1 MRIINLRY
9 LKMIKLN
16 TMKTA
21 GKIPTGTFLRKQAF
35 LTLLFLFI
43 FFVSGR
49 AVYSSELSNLGLNVI
64 PYPQQVHL
72 GGADFNFS
80 EELTI
85 VLGNQQSEAD
95 RFAAEE
101 LVRDLKK
108 EWGIDAKITAEK
120 GEKSI
125 VLSRS
130 RVPASLK
137 EQGYRIT
144 TSVNELSIS
153 AKGEAG
159 LFYGTQTFLQ
169 LIKKVRE
176 GFQVPGMEIT
186 DWPDIEKRAAHY
198 DTKHH
203 QDKRS
208 YVESFIK
215 DLAKYKMN
223 QLVWEWEDKLAY
235 ESHPEIG
242 APGAFTIEEMK
253 EITRYAKKY
262 HVELIP
268 LVQGLGHVSFI
279 LKWPQYRHLR
289 EIADSNWEFCPLKEG
304 TYDLLFDLW
313 EEAIEATPG
322 SEYIHIGSD
331 ETFELAACKE
341 CQAKATEIGKS
352 GVYHIFVKRAAEHLQ
367 KLGRKVMVWERPM
380 GWEQNTSP
388 VKNFSPAKELVL
400 TESYN
405 YDTPDYKYVK
415 ESKALGYEVYAY
427 DPNPGI
433 EPIFLP
439 YKFKLRGGNKT
450 TGSLE
455 DSYQFLSATA
465 VSGAFDGMINTS
477 WDDSGLH
484 NQMWMLSFVTSAE
497 YSWSGSNPTLDEFE
511 HSFYKNYYGP
521 SVMDMEELYYLL
533 NEGAYYYAWSFERNV
548 WHHGTIGK
556 THLPDLP
563 RNDNMEYDPYWNKE
577 YQEKIRESRQ
587 MLDKMKRA
595 LHIIESNKKT
605 GVKNAYDFELY
616 RTMAKLIE
624 HTCLTYLDLSNLEN
638 TITRAH
644 SLTFI
649 DKRQAY
655 QQLEKAQEIIE
666 SSIDRRQN
674 VYNDLVE
681 TWEQTRLPKGMSTHD
696 KEFFHEQDRARHF
709 AFRTVDMSYLIYDE
723 QLLDMEG
730 YLEDLMSYMEYYKKK
745 MSSF

>member
-1 MRIINLRY
+1 
-9 LKMIKLN
+9 
-16 TMKTA
+16 MKTI
-21 GKIPTGTFLRKQAF
+21 GKIQTGISLRNQTFLM
-35 LTLLFLFI
+35 LLVFFI
-43 FFVSGR
+43 TFVSR
-49 AVYSSELSNLGLNVI
+49 RIVYSSELSNLGLNVI
-64 PYPQQVHL
+64 PYPQHVQVS
-72 GGADFNFS
+72 GTDFNFT
-80 EELTI
+80 EMLTI
-85 VLGNQQSEAD
+85 VLGNQPSEAD

-108 EWGIDAKITAEK
+108 EWGIDAKIAARK

-125 VLSRS
+125 ILSRS
-130 RVPASLK
+130 SVSASLI

-144 TSVNELSIS
+144 TSVNELSIT
-153 AKGEAG
+153 AKDEAG

-169 LIKKVRE
+169 LIKKVKE

-186 DWPDIEKRAAHY
+186 DWPDIKKRAAHY

-215 DLAKYKMN
+215 DLAKYKIN

-242 APGAFTIEEMK
+242 APGAFTIEEMQ
-253 EITRYAKKY
+253 EITRYAKQY
-262 HVELIP
+262 HIEIIP

-279 LKWPQYRHLR
+279 LKWPQHKHLR
-289 EIADSNWEFCPLKEG
+289 EVADSNWEFCPLKEG

-313 EEAIEATPG
+313 EEAIQATPG

-331 ETFELAACKE
+331 ETFELAACNE
-341 CQAKATEIGKS
+341 CRAKAIEIGKS
-352 GVYHIFVKRAAEHLQ
+352 GVYHLFVKRASEHLQ

-380 GWEQNTSP
+380 GWKQNISP

-400 TESYN
+400 TESYS

-439 YKFKLRGGNKT
+439 YKFKLKDGNKT

-455 DSYQFLSATA
+455 DSYQFLTSAA
-465 VSGAFDGMINTS
+465 ISGAFDGMINTS

-497 YSWSGSNPTLDEFE
+497 YSWSGSKPTLGEFE

-521 SVMDMEELYYLL
+521 SAMDMEELYYLL
-533 NEGAYYYAWSFERNV
+533 NEGAYFYAWSLERNV
-548 WHHGTIGK
+548 WHHGNIGK
-556 THLPDLP
+556 THLPDIP

-577 YQEKIRESRQ
+577 YQDKVRESRL

-595 LHIIESNKKT
+595 LHIIENNKNV
-605 GVKNAYDFELY
+605 GVKNVDDFDLY
-616 RTMAKLIE
+616 RTITRLIE

-638 TITRAH
+638 SITQAH
-644 SLTFI
+644 RLTFI

-655 QQLEKAQEIIE
+655 HQLEQAQEIIE
-666 SSIDRRQN
+666 SSISRRN
-674 VYNDLVE
+674 KVYNDLVE
-681 TWEQTRLPKGMSTHD
+681 TWENTRLPKGMSTPN
-696 KEFFHEQDRARHF
+696 KKFFYEQDRARHF
-709 AFRTVDMSYLIYDE
+709 AFRTTDMSYLIYDE
-723 QLLDMEG
+723 QLLD
-730 YLEDLMSYMEYYKKK
+730 LEDYLKKLKDYMTYYKEKANI
-745 MSSF
+745 